1 MNAVN
6 PLLLRMDKN
15 DQVPAKQGVTRWII
29 WSNCWQS

>member
-1 MNAVN
+1 
-6 PLLLRMDKN
+6 MDKN